1 MPIGLAPFTIRHHVF
16 DRESGKAVY
25 QKLRELGFDGLE
37 GGLSRSA
44 GFAPEEEKAILAELG
59 LKICDIWGDPSDPD
73 GVMKRAESL
82 GVKLICVGTMPENM
96 MRSLE
101 GFKAYIRWL
110 NEKSKPFA
118 QAGYK
123 LSYHNHAQEFRN
135 FAQLGGKPGYEI
147 MIQETCPEGIVFCLD
162 TFWASAAGADPAY
175 WLRRIKGR
183 NSNVVH
189 FKEYAIDDRSY
200 DTGIGSI
207 PFRFAEIGQGN
218 INWQA
223 VVEACREIGIEW
235 YCIEQ
240 DLHRGDAFDSLKTSI
255 DFMRNE
261 LKIV

>member
-1 MPIGLAPFTIRHHVF
+1 MPIGLAPFSTRHHIF
-16 DRESGKAVY
+16 DKETGIAAYR
-25 QKLRELGFDGLE
+25 KLAELGFDGLE
-37 GGLSRSA
+37 SGFRGAGLTA
-44 GFAPEEEKAILAELG
+44 DEEKGLLAELG
-59 LKICDIWGDPSDPD
+59 MKICDIWGDPNNPD
-73 GVMKRAESL
+73 AAMKRAEEV
-82 GVKLICVGTMPENM
+82 GVNIICVGTMPGDM

-101 GFKAYIRWL
+101 GFKAYAKWL

-118 QAGYK
+118 AAGYK

-135 FAQLGGKPGYEI
+135 FAELKGKPGYEI
-147 MIQETCPEGIVFCLD
+147 LIEETCPDGIVFCLD

-175 WLRRIKGR
+175 WIRRIKGR
-183 NSNVVH
+183 NSTVVH

-200 DTGIGSI
+200 DFGIGNI
-207 PFRFAEIGQGN
+207 PWRFAEVGQGN

-223 VVEACREIGIEW
+223 VVDACREIGIEW

-240 DLHRGDAFDSLKTSI
+240 DLHRGNAFDSLKTSI